1 MTVFLQEPS
10 TSLPSS
16 EDWVIWP
23 NLSIFNLLKI
33 YMLIE
38 SHTEKSYE
46 RSLNQKANLHHA

>member
-1 MTVFLQEPS
+1 MMLVFLQESS

-16 EDWVIWP
+16 EDWAIWP
-23 NLSIFNLLKI
+23 NLSILNSLKN

-46 RSLNQKANLHHA
+46 RSLNQKAN